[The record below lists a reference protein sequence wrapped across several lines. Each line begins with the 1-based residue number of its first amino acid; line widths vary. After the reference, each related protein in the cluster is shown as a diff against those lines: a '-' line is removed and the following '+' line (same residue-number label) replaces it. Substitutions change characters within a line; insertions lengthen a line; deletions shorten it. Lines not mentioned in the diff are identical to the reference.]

1 MPFSVLH
8 FWEINLLVNVNQE
21 PPLAQAASL
30 CEGFAA
36 SRQPCEV
43 GAGGELGVD
52 QSGNCAFTDV
62 HRGPNDWLGFF
73 LNYFKLQYFYF

>member
-1 MPFSVLH
+1 M
-8 FWEINLLVNVNQE
+8 NVNQE

-62 HRGPNDWLGFF
+62 HRGPND
-73 LNYFKLQYFYF
+73 